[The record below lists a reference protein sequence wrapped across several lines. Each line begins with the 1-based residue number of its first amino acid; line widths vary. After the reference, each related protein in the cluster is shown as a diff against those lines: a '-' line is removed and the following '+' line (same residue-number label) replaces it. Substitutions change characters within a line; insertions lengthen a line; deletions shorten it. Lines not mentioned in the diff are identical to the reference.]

1 MAVCDWR
8 QNADLQSPQEA
19 EVLPETIFLLK
30 TDEVEAGAKANDTV
44 CLVGNNWKT
53 IKFS

>member
-1 MAVCDWR
+1 MSGGK
-8 QNADLQSPQEA
+8 NADLQSSQEA
-19 EVLPETIFLLK
+19 VVLPETIFLVK

-53 IKFS
+53 IKLS